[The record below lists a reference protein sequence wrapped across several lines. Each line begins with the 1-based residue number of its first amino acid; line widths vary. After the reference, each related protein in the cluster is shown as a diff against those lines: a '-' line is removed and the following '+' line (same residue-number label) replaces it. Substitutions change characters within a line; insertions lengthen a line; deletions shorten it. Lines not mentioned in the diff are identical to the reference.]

1 MNILI
6 RKSKSFLFDFT
17 VNEHNK
23 PFNKIEAYNNE
34 RFQEISAQ
42 IQRVNCLVKLIV
54 NFSP

>member
-23 PFNKIEAYNNE
+23 PFNKIEAYTMKDFKKYLLKYNE
-34 RFQEISAQ
+34 
-42 IQRVNCLVKLIV
+42 LIA
-54 NFSP
+54 